1 MQFAIV
7 ECRLCFSAFFFLPF
21 AVVFPARTLLCLY
34 KQWLEGR
41 KGGGIYDATPPF
53 GCIFLAGM
61 LFPLVAVV
69 FRAHFAK

>member
-1 MQFAIV
+1 M
-7 ECRLCFSAFFFLPF
+7 PH
-21 AVVFPARTLLCLY
+21 
-34 KQWLEGR
+34 
-41 KGGGIYDATPPF
+41 ATPPF